1 MRMTMGLDF
10 YGNADSRL
18 RPTLVHQLLRGCAD
32 CGEPHPIATRSPN
45 PTICP
50 ACGAPSAPP
59 GAVRTERAVL
69 TGGAARI
76 GSIFLAIGDALARLA
91 RSIRP

>member
-1 MRMTMGLDF
+1 MTTGTEY
-10 YGNADSRL
+10 YGAGSSRPQ
-18 RPTLVHQLLRGCAD
+18 PTLTHQLLRGCAD
-32 CGEPHPIATRSPN
+32 CGAPHPIVTQSPN

-50 ACGAPSAPP
+50 ACGATSAPP
-59 GAVRTERAVL
+59 GAARTERAVL
-69 TGGAARI
+69 TGGVARL